1 MNSAVCEFI
10 MSKYN
15 YKNWRIFTI
24 GNNKAFLCQRKFHQ
38 QYHEKMLLFIKKAMP
53 TMSFNGLAIRPVYD
67 ENVLLCDSRSK
78 VVDVD
83 ELYKK
88 LFDKPTIG

>member
-1 MNSAVCEFI
+1 
-10 MSKYN
+10 MSKKVSSTIPRKIVIVYKEGNAYN
-15 YKNWRIFTI
+15 VVQW
-24 GNNKAFLCQRKFHQ
+24 
-38 QYHEKMLLFIKKAMP
+38 
-53 TMSFNGLAIRPVYD
+53 LAIRPVYD